1 MALEKLEKQA
11 KTNAKTISNLETK
24 REQSSISAISD
35 RASSRG
41 S

>member
-11 KTNAKTISNLETK
+11 NKNAKTISNLETR

-35 RASSRG
+35 RASSKG